1 VAKLVNQKPMEKAG
15 MSEGASEPRPLS
27 PVLLLGI
34 LVLPVIFFWLL
45 LRPGYSSTLRWGAF
59 LYMAMTLGVAM
70 LRM

>member
-1 VAKLVNQKPMEKAG
+1 VVNLVKQKSMEKDG
-15 MSEGASEPRPLS
+15 ISEGSSEPRPLS
-27 PVLLLGI
+27 PMLLLGI

-45 LRPGYSSTLRWGAF
+45 LRPGYSSALRWGAF